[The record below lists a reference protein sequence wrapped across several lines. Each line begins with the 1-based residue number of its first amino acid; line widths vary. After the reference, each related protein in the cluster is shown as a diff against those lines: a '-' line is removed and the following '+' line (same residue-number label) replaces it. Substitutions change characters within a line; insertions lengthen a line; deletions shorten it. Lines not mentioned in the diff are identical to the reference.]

1 MSDAKLLFVGI
12 KDNTMDLAIAA
23 GQNDSLIEQ
32 LSFSLP
38 AVATYARERRLVQV
52 MPQGANTFAPNGN
65 QVLTFNV
72 TSQDG
77 WLDPSSLRLH
87 FRIRN
92 TVAAGADAAANNL
105 LNLRAASGC
114 HCFFSQLR
122 ILIGGTEVERIE
134 PYNMLHELFRV
145 ALNTPQSQ
153 VEQGVEDGRHT
164 FDNDAYPPVIP
175 IMIAQGAYLSVTLTP
190 LAGLLQC
197 GKYLPLRLMNS
208 MILEFT
214 LARTDDALA
223 PAVQPL
229 AVPAPQ
235 IANLSRNFELQQCEL
250 QFSTVRLDSAL
261 EAGFSSMMLSGR
273 ALQLNLRTIMSQQAI
288 IPAAAVEFQAT
299 VVRALSRIAAVFV
312 TFQGR
317 DAQTNSILRFH
328 NPSAVVNHE
337 RLLEWSVQIGSKTW
351 PEMSTCKSQAS
362 TMSLLKQ
369 ALGIYDQNIACT
381 CINPLNYNGTRYV
394 IGVPTST
401 IPGQVFS
408 GISTRS
414 GDLLSVLIKS
424 MGIAANE
431 QAQKLHISMV
441 AEVILELK
449 ESGTVLLE

>member
-65 QVLTFNV
+65 QVLTFNL

-92 TVAAGADAAANNL
+92 TAAAGADAAANNL

-122 ILIGGTEVERIE
+122 ILIGGTEVERLE
-134 PYNMLHELFRV
+134 PYHMLHELFRV

-164 FDNDAYPPVIP
+164 FNPDAYPAVTP
-175 IMIAQGAYLSVTLTP
+175 ILIAQGAYLSVTLTP

-223 PAVQPL
+223 PVAAAV
-229 AVPAPQ
+229 AGV
-235 IANLSRNFELQQCEL
+235 ANNSRDFELQQCEL

-288 IPAAAVEFQAT
+288 IPQNAVEFQAT

-337 RLLEWSVQIGSKTW
+337 RLLEWSVQIGSKQW

-381 CINPLNYNGTRYV
+381 CINPLNYGGTRYV

-424 MGIAANE
+424 MGVAANE

>member
-1 MSDAKLLFVGI
+1 
-12 KDNTMDLAIAA
+12 
-23 GQNDSLIEQ
+23 
-32 LSFSLP
+32 
-38 AVATYARERRLVQV
+38 
-52 MPQGANTFAPNGN
+52 
-65 QVLTFNV
+65 
-72 TSQDG
+72 
-77 WLDPSSLRLH
+77 
-87 FRIRN
+87 
-92 TVAAGADAAANNL
+92 
-105 LNLRAASGC
+105 
-114 HCFFSQLR
+114 
-122 ILIGGTEVERIE
+122 
-134 PYNMLHELFRV
+134 
-145 ALNTPQSQ
+145 
-153 VEQGVEDGRHT
+153 
-164 FDNDAYPPVIP
+164 
-175 IMIAQGAYLSVTLTP
+175 
-190 LAGLLQC
+190 
-197 GKYLPLRLMNS
+197 MNS

-214 LARTDDALA
+214 LARTEDALA
-223 PAVQPL
+223 AAADPNQG
-229 AVPAPQ
+229 
-235 IANLSRNFELQQCEL
+235 RDFELAQCEL

-317 DAQTNSILRFH
+317 AAANASILRFH
-328 NPSAVVNHE
+328 NPSEVVGDE
-337 RLLEWSVQIGSKTW
+337 RTLEWSVQIGSKQW
-351 PEMSTCKSQAS
+351 PEMSTCKSTAA

-381 CINPLNYNGTRYV
+381 SITPATYITSRYV

-424 MGIAANE
+424 MGQDAAE

>member
-1 MSDAKLLFVGI
+1 
-12 KDNTMDLAIAA
+12 MDLAIAA

-38 AVATYARERRLVQV
+38 AVATYARERRMVQV
-52 MPQGANTFAPNGN
+52 MPQGANTFAVNGN
-65 QVLTFNV
+65 QVMTFNL

-77 WLDPSSLRLH
+77 WLDPCSLRLH
-87 FRIRN
+87 FRVRN
-92 TVAAGADAAANNL
+92 TAQAGGNNGL
-105 LNLRAASGC
+105 LPASGC

-122 ILIGGTEVERIE
+122 ILIGGTEVERID
-134 PYNMLHELFRV
+134 PYNMCHELFRV

-153 VEQGVEDGRHT
+153 VEQSVEDGRT
-164 FDNDAYPPVIP
+164 FNANAYPPVTPARIP
-175 IMIAQGAYLSVTLTP
+175 PQTYKSVTLTP

-208 MILEFT
+208 MILEFS
-214 LARTDDALA
+214 LARTDDALT
-223 PAVQPL
+223 PAADPNQ
-229 AVPAPQ
+229 
-235 IANLSRNFELQQCEL
+235 SREFELSQCEL

-261 EAGFSSMMLSGR
+261 EAGWR
-273 ALQLNLRTIMSQQAI
+273 ALQLNLRTIMSQQSI
-288 IPAAAVEFQAT
+288 IPAGAVEYQAT

-317 DAQTNSILRFH
+317 AAPNNALLRFH
-328 NPSAVVNHE
+328 NPSAIVGEE
-337 RLLEWSVQIGSKTW
+337 RTLEWSVQIGSKQW
-351 PEMSTCKSQAS
+351 PEMSTCKSAAA

-369 ALGIYDQNIACT
+369 ARGAYDQNIVCT
-381 CINPLNYNGTRYV
+381 SITPANFIEDRFC

-408 GISTRS
+408 GTSTRS

-424 MGIAANE
+424 LTAVAAE
-431 QAQKLHISMV
+431 GAQKLHISLV

>member
-1 MSDAKLLFVGI
+1 MSDAKLLSVGI
-12 KDNTMDLAIAA
+12 KDNSMDLAIAA

-38 AVATYARERRLVQV
+38 AVATYARERCLVQV

-65 QVLTFNV
+65 QLLTFNL

-92 TVAAGADAAANNL
+92 TVAAGANAAANNL
-105 LNLRAASGC
+105 LNLKAASGC

-134 PYNMLHELFRV
+134 PYHMLHELFRV

-164 FDNDAYPPVIP
+164 FNPDAYPAVTP
-175 IMIAQGAYLSVTLTP
+175 ILIAQGAYLSVTLTP

-223 PAVQPL
+223 PVAAAVGG
-229 AVPAPQ
+229 
-235 IANLSRNFELQQCEL
+235 IANNSRNFELQQCEL

-288 IPAAAVEFQAT
+288 IPQNAVEFQAT

-328 NPSAVVNHE
+328 NPSEVENHE
-337 RLLEWSVQIGSKTW
+337 RLLEWSVQIGSKQW

-381 CINPLNYNGTRYV
+381 CINPLNYGGTRYV

-424 MGIAANE
+424 MGVAANE

>member
-1 MSDAKLLFVGI
+1 LSDAKLLFVGI

-65 QVLTFNV
+65 QVMTFNL

-87 FRIRN
+87 FRVRN
-92 TVAAGADAAANNL
+92 NTAAGANNGIMP
-105 LNLRAASGC
+105 ASGC

-122 ILIGGTEVERIE
+122 ILIGGTEVERID
-134 PYNMLHELFRV
+134 PYHMCHELFRV

-153 VEQGVEDGRHT
+153 VEQGAEDGRT
-164 FDNDAYPPVIP
+164 EFNNAAIP
-175 IMIAQGAYLSVTLTP
+175 AVTPGRVAPLSYKSVTLTP

-214 LARTDDALA
+214 LARTEDALA
-223 PAVQPL
+223 VA
-229 AVPAPQ
+229 
-235 IANLSRNFELQQCEL
+235 ANPNNGRDFELAQCEL

-317 DAQTNSILRFH
+317 AAANASILRFH
-328 NPSAVVNHE
+328 NPSEVVGEE
-337 RLLEWSVQIGSKTW
+337 RTLEWSVQIGSKQW
-351 PEMSTCKSQAS
+351 PEMSTCKSTAA

-381 CINPLNYNGTRYV
+381 SISAATYNDNRYV

-414 GDLLSVLIKS
+414 GDLFKS
-424 MGIAANE
+424 MGLDDAE